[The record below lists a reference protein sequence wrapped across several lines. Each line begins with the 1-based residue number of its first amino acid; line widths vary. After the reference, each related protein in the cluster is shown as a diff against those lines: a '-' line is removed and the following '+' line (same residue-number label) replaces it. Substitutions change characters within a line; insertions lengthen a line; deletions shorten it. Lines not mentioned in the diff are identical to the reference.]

1 MTFASTSTSPSHDGA
16 ENSASSP
23 ENSAS
28 EITIGE
34 GHPEH
39 ALGAGRFAPSPSGDL
54 HLGNLRTALLA
65 RMWARLTDRRF
76 VLRIEDIDRVRSGS
90 AQRQLD
96 ELKAELVREDKE
108 NSTKELGDFLFSVI
122 NAARLYKL
130 NPDNALEHTNQ
141 KFISR
146 FTYVEQQAKKLG
158 KELKNMTL
166 DEMDNLW
173 NEAKKIEN
181 NK

>member
-1 MTFASTSTSPSHDGA
+1 
-16 ENSASSP
+16 
-23 ENSAS
+23 
-28 EITIGE
+28 
-34 GHPEH
+34 
-39 ALGAGRFAPSPSGDL
+39 
-54 HLGNLRTALLA
+54 
-65 RMWARLTDRRF
+65 
-76 VLRIEDIDRVRSGS
+76 
-90 AQRQLD
+90 
-96 ELKAELVREDKE
+96 
-108 NSTKELGDFLFSVI
+108 
-122 NAARLYKL
+122 L

-173 NEAKKIEN
+173 NEAKKIED